1 MKLLYFNDFRLG
13 VVSGDNVVDVT
24 DLLSDIPHR
33 DCKDLM
39 QGLIVQFDAYRA
51 RLEEAA
57 GSGAGVPL
65 STVTIRPPLTRPS
78 TIDCMAVN
86 YMEDGTRSEPAP
98 INGFHKAPSGI
109 IGEGETMVLTDIPA
123 TVFEGE
129 AELAAIIS
137 KRAEN
142 VSAADAMGYIFG
154 YSCFIDGSARG
165 LPSAGNVFFQVKSR
179 ATFSPLG
186 PWIVTADEIPAPQN
200 LQVTLTNSGTVMQ
213 NFNTDDMAHKIPRI
227 VEWLSSIH
235 PLEPGDIIATGTNHR
250 GLHPFMDGD
259 VIELEIEKVGKLTVN
274 VRDDL
279 KRKWNRIT
287 RLEHAESGGEGPH
300 TVQVSG
306 KYACEPG
313 DSRWAWR

>member
-1 MKLLYFNDFRLG
+1 MRLLYFNDFRLG
-13 VVSGDNVVDVT
+13 VASGDNVVDVT
-24 DLLSDIPHR
+24 DLVGDIPHLDR
-33 DCKDLM
+33 EDLM
-39 QGLIVQFDAYRA
+39 KGLIMRFDAYRD

-57 GSGAGVPL
+57 ASGGGVPL
-65 STVTIRPPLTRPS
+65 SGVTIRPPLTRPS

-98 INGFHKAPSGI
+98 INGFHKAPSCI
-109 IGEGETMVLTDIPA
+109 IGEGETMVLGDIPA

-129 AELAAIIS
+129 AELAAIVS

-142 VSAADAMGYIFG
+142 VSAAEAMDYVFG

-165 LPSAGNVFFQVKSR
+165 LPPPGNVFFQVKSR
-179 ATFSPLG
+179 ATFAPLG
-186 PWIVTADEIPAPQN
+186 PWIVTADEIPDPHN

-213 NFNTDDMAHKIPRI
+213 KFNTDDMAHKIPRI
-227 VEWLSSIH
+227 IEWLSSIH

-279 KRKWNRIT
+279 KRKWDRIT
-287 RLEHAESGGEGPH
+287 RLEHTESGGEGPH
-300 TVQVSG
+300 TAQVAG
-306 KYACEPG
+306 KYA
-313 DSRWAWR
+313 